1 MKLLLALLLLPAFAG
16 AAELESLR
24 ASDVAASAP
33 QAPAAGDARYA
44 DGTLSGLRLMA
55 LTGPKLLYTQMAG
68 TPEQFAEFTAA
79 WTPVITKAGLKPL
92 PPEFSPGFGALK
104 YEPTGGLAI
113 RSFLCDTAHM
123 PLPPAQMEKKLSAAL
138 RAAGLRVVGSF
149 GVPTDDNI
157 FPKPTVNL
165 YYLTALGEN
174 QDREK
179 QLRYMSVRH
188 SAVRLDFALL
198 EGAGIKFV
206 ARYGENAAFY
216 IGPRVGVTLAVA
228 KDPAII
234 PGQEAYYRDL
244 IKKRGETL
252 IGVKTDRLDQPV
264 TSGGEQYSYLTKI
277 YYLK

>member
-234 PGQEAYYRDL
+234 PGQEADSVGY
-244 IKKRGETL
+244 K
-252 IGVKTDRLDQPV
+252 
-264 TSGGEQYSYLTKI
+264 
-277 YYLK
+277 